1 MRVQSLR
8 MDMNM
13 PINLRNKTSDFFSRW
28 DILCIAFGFLV
39 LMALIG
45 MQRTTDFIIF
55 CIYVLA
61 YTLLYGYM
69 GRLSFGHML
78 YLGTGA
84 YAATLCAAYISK
96 NPFLALA
103 FAIFAGLAIGL
114 LLGPIIVRTTGACF
128 ALINLAF
135 NHVGYFLA
143 LVAFAKYT
151 GGADGRSASFA
162 KYGLFDFNNTPLK
175 FWFALVC
182 LIGVF
187 FFLKKLTSSPYGV
200 LIKSIK
206 EDECRVQF
214 LGYNTFLYK
223 WVTFVISTTL
233 SAFAGALTVLNYG
246 YMTTGFI
253 DPGRSIEVIFASL
266 IGGPGSLYG
275 ALIGGVAY
283 MIISNFIAIY
293 IPRWEMFLGIV
304 LLIIVFKFKTG
315 VVGFIN
321 DRIKNKINA

>member
-1 MRVQSLR
+1 MQ
-8 MDMNM
+8 
-13 PINLRNKTSDFFSRW
+13 INPRNKTSDFFSRW
-28 DILCIAFGFLV
+28 DILCIVFGFLV
-39 LMALIG
+39 LMSLIG

-61 YTLLYGYM
+61 YTVLYGYM

-78 YLGTGA
+78 YFGTGA
-84 YAATLCAAYISK
+84 YAATLSAAYISK

-114 LLGPIIVRTTGACF
+114 LLGPIIVRATGACF

-143 LVAFAKYT
+143 LVAFSEYT
-151 GGADGRSASFA
+151 GGEDGRSTSFA
-162 KYGLFDFNNTPLK
+162 KVGFFDFNSKPLK
-175 FWFALVC
+175 FWFVLLC

-206 EDECRVQF
+206 EDESRVKF

-223 WVTFVISTTL
+223 LVTFVISTTL
-233 SAFAGALTVLNYG
+233 TAFAGGLTVLNYG

-253 DPGRSIEVIFASL
+253 DPGRNVEVIFAAL

-275 ALIGGVAY
+275 AIIGGVAY
-283 MIISNFIAIY
+283 MVISNFLAIY

-315 VVGFIN
+315 LVGYIN
-321 DRIKNKINA
+321 DRIKIKSMPKGSTP

>member
-1 MRVQSLR
+1 

-13 PINLRNKTSDFFSRW
+13 PINPRNKASDFFSRW
-28 DILCIAFGFLV
+28 DFLCVAFGFLV
-39 LMALIG
+39 LMPLIG

-55 CIYVLA
+55 CIYALA

-96 NPFLALA
+96 NPFFALA

-143 LVAFAKYT
+143 LVAFANYT
-151 GGADGRSASFA
+151 GGEDGRSASFT
-162 KYGLFDFNNTPLK
+162 KFGLFDFNSKPLK
-175 FWFALVC
+175 FWFALAC
-182 LIGVF
+182 LIVVF

-206 EDECRVQF
+206 EDESRVKF

-233 SAFAGALTVLNYG
+233 TAFAGALTVLNYG

-253 DPGRSIEVIFASL
+253 DPGRSIEVIFATL

-275 ALIGGVAY
+275 AIIGGVAY
-283 MIISNFIAIY
+283 MIISNFLAIY